1 MSSDGKRDWITIG
14 SLAIV
19 GASAAITS
27 FSAQAD
33 LAAQAGWPGLM
44 SWLLPATDDV
54 YGIAATRIWLS
65 ASSGP
70 ELKKHA
76 RAHAFAALLL
86 SMAGNAMDHAL
97 KSGALKMGPYLWLL
111 VVAVSLVPPIA
122 LGALMHL
129 VTLRG
134 RTEAVPADVTVPAKP
149 LPDRATE
156 PRTVPSAKPA
166 PGGSVQ
172 PSRAITVPAP
182 SQATVPT
189 VPPTKPLTEPAKTA
203 TVPSTEPVPSGTVPG
218 DRANQAITESDS
230 GEQVP
235 PEIRVGVTAPD
246 YVLDAARTIYGN
258 ALDNSQKMTDRKL
271 ATATRD
277 HFKVGY
283 PVIGR
288 SACQTIITEVE
299 RDEATG

>member
-1 MSSDGKRDWITIG
+1 MSTKRDWVTIG

-33 LAAQAGWPGLM
+33 LASQAGWPGWM
-44 SWLLPATDDV
+44 PWLLPATDDV
-54 YGIAATRIWLS
+54 YGVAATRIWLS
-65 ASSGP
+65 EESSP
-70 ELKKHA
+70 EVKKHA

-134 RTEAVPADVTVPAKP
+134 RTEATPAKVAEPTEP

-156 PRTVPSAKPA
+156 PRTVPSVKPSA
-166 PGGSVQ
+166 SGSVEAN
-172 PSRAITVPAP
+172 RAITVPAP
-182 SQATVPT
+182 SRATVPT
-189 VPPTKPLTEPAKTA
+189 VPATK
-203 TVPSTEPVPSGTVPG
+203 PSTEPVPSGTVTA
-218 DRANQAITESDS
+218 DRANHATTESDS

-246 YVLDAARTIYGN
+246 YVLDAARAIYGK
-258 ALDNSQKMTDRKL
+258 ALDSNQKMTDRKL

-277 HFKVGY
+277 HFEVGY

-288 SACQTIITEVE
+288 SACQTIITEAE